1 MNDENLLKKIVE
13 ILEADPHI
21 GDIVSADR
29 LALAHSLQELFLEEH
44 AIRTARASSR
54 LTSPYINMTSEEF
67 SKSWSL

>member
-1 MNDENLLKKIVE
+1 MNDENFLKKIVE

-44 AIRTARASSR
+44 AVRTARASSG
-54 LTSPYINMTSEEF
+54 TSPYINMTSEEF